1 MGMLRRQVDRKANLH
16 KKEKNMS
23 GLIGQN
29 LGRYQI
35 LELIGEGGMATV
47 YKAYDTHLER
57 EVAIKIIRREAFAPD
72 QLDTILK
79 RFEREAKALGGL
91 SHPNIVGVIDYG
103 EHDGAPYLVMVYLR
117 GGTLKDRLGSP
128 MPWRDAVRLLVPV
141 ARALEYT
148 HEHNIINRDVKPSNI
163 LMTEKGQP
171 MLTDF
176 GLVKIFEDKGLSNL
190 TASGSGL
197 GTPDYMAPEQWI
209 GEATAQSD
217 LYSLGVVLYEM
228 ITGHRPYTSNTPAG
242 ILLKQVNEPLPLP
255 KQYVPSLPQN
265 VESVLLKVLA
275 RKPVDR
281 YPDMHSFADELQ
293 NLLDGRE
300 VTATTIKTK
309 RLREQMT
316 GKVEIPPQVEQK
328 QTEQIPVEQVRK
340 TDPLSNATPPARPKR
355 KFSTLIAAFGAL
367 VFLVIICGSCW
378 FANTKLGL
386 FAAARTPTQQAL
398 TLSTATGI
406 PSTQTIQ
413 TTINPTETPIPVDTP
428 TPIETSI
435 PVEIKDDKNVP
446 MRLVPAGEFTMG
458 NENGD
463 AESRPVS
470 LIYVETFYIDKY
482 EVTNEMYAACVS
494 AGGCKMPNKSGS
506 ATRAS
511 YYNNP
516 AFSNYPVIYVD
527 WNMAKTYCEWRD
539 ARLPTE
545 AEWEKAARGAEDERA
560 YPWGNDFKCSFANH
574 SGCVGDTAA
583 VNQYDV
589 GQSPY
594 GVYGMSGN
602 VWEWTSSLFSFY
614 PYSSTDGR
622 EDPSA
627 SGNRIARGGSWNIFG
642 GTGGNIRI
650 DARFKLTPAHY
661 GAYVGI
667 RCALTK

>member
-1 MGMLRRQVDRKANLH
+1 LEKPTCI
-16 KKEKNMS
+16 KKDKTMS

-35 LELIGEGGMATV
+35 IEIIGEGGMAIV
-47 YKAYDTHLER
+47 YKAYDMHLER
-57 EVAIKIIRREAFAPD
+57 EVAIKIIRREAFPPD

-79 RFEREAKALGGL
+79 RFKREAKALGGL

-103 EHDGAPYLVMVYLR
+103 EYEGLPYLVMVYLS
-117 GGTLKDRLGSP
+117 GGTLKDRLGKP

-163 LMTEKGQP
+163 LMTEKGLP

-176 GLVKIFEDKGLSNL
+176 GLVKIFEGKDSTNL
-190 TASGSGL
+190 TASGAGL

-209 GEATAQSD
+209 GEATALSD

-228 ITGHRPYTSNTPAG
+228 ITAHRPYTSDTPAG
-242 ILLKQVNEPLPLP
+242 ILLKQANEPLPLP
-255 KQYVPSLPQN
+255 KKYIPDLPQN

-275 RKPVDR
+275 RKPADR
-281 YPDMHSFADELQ
+281 YPDMRSFANELQ
-293 NLLDGRE
+293 DLLDGRE

-316 GKVEIPPQVEQK
+316 GKMEIQPQIDQNQIKQVPVDLSPSPAPPLEPQPVRQK
-328 QTEQIPVEQVRK
+328 K
-340 TDPLSNATPPARPKR
+340 
-355 KFSTLIAAFGAL
+355 KFPTLIAALGAFAL
-367 VFLVIICGSCW
+367 FVVCGLCW
-378 FANTKLGL
+378 FINANLNL
-386 FAAARTPTQQAL
+386 LAAATTPSSQVVASSTPTDM
-398 TLSTATGI
+398 ATRI
-406 PSTQTIQ
+406 LPTQTIQ
-413 TTINPTETPIPVDTP
+413 TVRKPTETSTP
-428 TPIETSI
+428 TPTPTEAPL

-446 MRLVPAGEFTMG
+446 MRLIPAGEFTMG
-458 NENGD
+458 NDKGD
-463 AESRPVS
+463 TESRPAS
-470 LIYVETFYIDKY
+470 SIYVETFYIDKY
-482 EVTNEMYAACVS
+482 EVTNERYGACVF
-494 AGGCKMPNKSGS
+494 AGACKLPKMPGS
-506 ATRAS
+506 ATRSS

-516 AFSNYPVIYVD
+516 VFANYPVIYVD
-527 WNMAKTYCEWRD
+527 WKTAKTYCEWRG

-545 AEWEKAARGAEDERA
+545 AEWEKAARGADDERA
-560 YPWGNDFKCSFANH
+560 YPWGDDFNCKFANH
-574 SGCVGDTAA
+574 SGCVGDTAP
-583 VNQYDV
+583 VNQYDE

-602 VWEWTSSLFSFY
+602 VWEWTNSLFSFY

-622 EDPSA
+622 EDSQSA
-627 SGNRIARGGSWNIFG
+627 GNRIARGGSWHIFG

-650 DARFKLTPAHY
+650 DMRFKLDPIYY
-661 GAYVGI
+661 GAYIGL